1 MLTGRGSDVTRQ
13 LSSALAL
20 DLQVERDL
28 VRAPVV
34 AGHAAVV
41 SRILGL
47 HRADDEA
54 AVGVDAAPA
63 VHQDVGGRP
72 VGAEGK
78 EAGGVSG
85 ETLNSQTLRVRLTFP

>member
-1 MLTGRGSDVTRQ
+1 MTGSGPDVTQQ
-13 LSSALAL
+13 LPSALAL

-41 SRILGL
+41 PRILSF

-63 VHQDVGGRP
+63 VHQDVGGGP
-72 VGAEGK
+72 VGAESRG

-85 ETLNSQTLRVRLTFP
+85 ETLDSQVC

>member
-1 MLTGRGSDVTRQ
+1 M
-13 LSSALAL
+13 

-41 SRILGL
+41 PRILSF

-54 AVGVDAAPA
+54 AVGVDAAAA
-63 VHQDVGGRP
+63 VHQDVGGGP
-72 VGAEGK
+72 VGAAAQRRGEEKRGGEGEK
-78 EAGGVSG
+78 QASV
-85 ETLNSQTLRVRLTFP
+85 

>member
-1 MLTGRGSDVTRQ
+1 MVLTGSGSDITRQ

-41 SRILGL
+41 ARVLGF

-54 AVGVDAAPA
+54 AVGVDAAAA
-63 VHQDVGGRP
+63 VHQDVGGGP
-72 VGAEGK
+72 VGAERRR
-78 EAGGVSG
+78 EAGGVSE
-85 ETLNSQTLRVRLTFP
+85 ET